1 MQSETERALRNLTI
15 LGSISHN
22 DKINTNEETFSI
34 YVPTALRGLV
44 RTWYSEKRCSNSQKI
59 QDTVRAGIA
68 FVQNTSQ
75 ELLVETTETYSK
87 ANKQKQCVRIF
98 HSLEKSKIGLNNL
111 QQTYRDDTTM
121 HTQLQIIMDEIDDF
135 VSIVS
140 QQSQMHFLLL
150 SSSPTVV
157 PASSPISGL
166 TALQLPHAHVS
177 SPTNSDSTERR

>member
-22 DKINTNEETFSI
+22 DKINTNDETFSI

-59 QDTVRAGIA
+59 QDTVRAGIS

-75 ELLVETTETYSK
+75 ELMTENIETYSK

-98 HSLEKSKIGLNNL
+98 HSLEKSKLGLNNL

-121 HTQLQIIMDEIDDF
+121 HTQIQIIMDEIDDF

-140 QQSQMHFLLL
+140 QQPHMHFLLL
-150 SSSPTVV
+150 SSSPTIKS
-157 PASSPISGL
+157 SSPHISSL
-166 TALQLPHAHVS
+166 TTLQLPQANVS
-177 SPTNSDSTERR
+177 SPTNSDFTDRR

>member
-22 DKINTNEETFSI
+22 DKVNTNDETFSI
-34 YVPTALRGLV
+34 YVPTALRGLW

-59 QDTVRAGIA
+59 QDTVRAGIS

-75 ELLVETTETYSK
+75 ELMTETIESYSK

-98 HSLEKSKIGLNNL
+98 HSLEKSKFGLNNL
-111 QQTYRDDTTM
+111 QQTYRDDTAM
-121 HTQLQIIMDEIDDF
+121 HTQIQIIMNEIDDF

-140 QQSQMHFLLL
+140 LQPHMHFLLL
-150 SSSPTVV
+150 TSSPTIT
-157 PASSPISGL
+157 SSPPPISSL
-166 TALQLPHAHVS
+166 ATLQLPQANLS
-177 SPTNSDSTERR
+177 SPTNSDSTDRR

>member
-22 DKINTNEETFSI
+22 DKINTNDETFSI

-44 RTWYSEKRCSNSQKI
+44 RTWYAEKRCSNCQKI

-68 FVQNTSQ
+68 FVQTTSQ
-75 ELLVETTETYSK
+75 ELLVETCETYSK

-98 HSLEKSKIGLNNL
+98 HSLEKSKLGLNNL

-140 QQSQMHFLLL
+140 QQPQMHFLLM
-150 SSSPTVV
+150 SSSPTIA
-157 PASSPISGL
+157 PSSPQVNGL
-166 TALQLPHAHVS
+166 VSLQLPHVVS
-177 SPTNSDSTERR
+177 SHTASPVSSNS